1 MYYLSGLQKIFLPA
15 QYVSSGCRYCG
26 IYDSLPIICE
36 RYLSGND
43 GKKDGALSHLFDHII
58 RVWENFLVN
67 PSEMIDKHSDGYF
80 YTNCPTTMWESL
92 NIHLKLATE
101 TQCTVLHLM
110 VANKIVH
117 ALNSVVHKIHRYVDL
132 IQTDNPLISDMPL
145 EFFSALANDNAA
157 HIEEIVQ
164 VIDKFDMDD
173 VRDRINEMY
182 DSVTMNLVECGQTCL
197 KRLVKILMLEVQ
209 GEFDKLMSEEWY
221 EDDNGPVP
229 VAISTISDYLKDF
242 QEFLMPFWLKK
253 FKYYLLENVVICYTK
268 SLLKE
273 RKSKVAQQN
282 FTTVTNI
289 TSSSTAN
296 KAVANVSSF
305 LSRMKNKMNAVYDKA
320 KKALEDLDESSNNN
334 DNKEIKVIP
343 ELTQLETINIESLG
357 RIARDVN
364 ALNQFFT
371 DHAGPEDTELFL
383 SLIGEIQ
390 QLLVLPIEQI
400 IKHALSRMTS
410 LPSSAA
416 AIHYVTMRCI
426 KMRDDLDKDEVEEY
440 IHLLKPALAQANLL
454 AQQYE
459 LDGISESQ
467 LGLLYLDI
475 DVTVD
480 IEKMTQGSDLSYG
493 NKVSRVMRN
502 LANIPLNS
510 ITAKLENLKF
520 SSSKTKIFFNEDDDE
535 NSVVDDN
542 DVNNNVDDDDDDD
555 IDYKHFDIETNKL
568 IDNVMQNQLEIDEK
582 SLLEA
587 QEMEELLNRESI
599 DRRNMVLTIESHLD
613 KKSPKGPWQK
623 RYFKLST
630 KQLIDP
636 ETNKMTYN
644 YSLMW
649 FKKRGGVM
657 LKAIPIANI
666 KSMLVVKSSR
676 PLVYS
681 IERRMLILD
690 FDKYPDEQVLTVVQW
705 KLLHNEQDEDESQ
718 HFLLSANKEAIS
730 NFYKQTIK
738 TGFGLVNHD
747 KVGDEDNFDT
757 DSQSKFHFNINM
769 VDGKEFVLR
778 ATKVDKLI
786 KWINILATACG
797 MAYDDNSHMWTK
809 EGKIV
814 AAELFEK
821 KHNYR
826 LSTKIYDDGDGIDF
840 NKIREYDELQHK
852 EEQKTHT
859 PHITL
864 KRGMIKSSESA
875 EKNDYY
881 KDSEVDNNAEGNQ
894 SNDHDDDD
902 EQFVPNETE
911 EEDDDELPPPP
922 LYGSPPQTI
931 NRSSSIGSGSSGKRL
946 SSKDNTIYQS
956 TPPPMN
962 ACTNILS
969 IFSGGKKK

>member
-1 MYYLSGLQKIFLPA
+1 
-15 QYVSSGCRYCG
+15 
-26 IYDSLPIICE
+26 
-36 RYLSGND
+36 
-43 GKKDGALSHLFDHII
+43 
-58 RVWENFLVN
+58 
-67 PSEMIDKHSDGYF
+67 MIDKHSDGYF
-80 YTNCPTTMWESL
+80 YSSCPTTMWESL
-92 NIHLKLATE
+92 NVHLKLATE
-101 TQCTVLHLM
+101 TKCTILHLM

-117 ALNSVVHKIHRYVDL
+117 ALNSVVHKIHRYVDS
-132 IQTDNPLISDMPL
+132 IQTDNQLISDMPL

-157 HIEEIVQ
+157 HIEEVVQ

-182 DSVTMNLVECGQTCL
+182 DSVTMNLVECGQACL
-197 KRLVKILMLEVQ
+197 KRLVKILMHEVQ

-221 EDDNGPVP
+221 EDDNGSVP

-242 QEFLMPFWLKK
+242 EEFLMPFWLKK

-273 RKSKVAQQN
+273 RKSKVVQDTIN
-282 FTTVTNI
+282 TSTN
-289 TSSSTAN
+289 TPSSSTAN
-296 KAVANVSSF
+296 KAVANVTSF
-305 LSRMKNKMNAVYDKA
+305 FSRMKNKMNEVYDKA
-320 KKALEDLDESSNNN
+320 KKALEELDEPSNSNES
-334 DNKEIKVIP
+334 KEIKVTP
-343 ELTQLETINIESLG
+343 ELTQLETVNIESLG

-383 SLIGEIQ
+383 SLIGEVQ
-390 QLLVLPIEQI
+390 QLLVLPIEQV

-426 KMRDDLDKDEVEEY
+426 KMRDDLDKEEVEEY

-475 DVTVD
+475 DITIDV
-480 IEKMTQGSDLSYG
+480 EKITKESDSYG

-502 LANIPLNS
+502 LANIPLHS
-510 ITAKLENLKF
+510 ITKKLENLKF
-520 SSSKTKIFFNEDDDE
+520 SSVKTKKVNEDDDE
-535 NSVVDDN
+535 NSVVDEN
-542 DVNNNVDDDDDDD
+542 DINNILDDDDDDD
-555 IDYKHFDIETNKL
+555 DEVDFKQFDIETNKL

-582 SLLEA
+582 SLFEA
-587 QEMEELLNRESI
+587 QQMEELLNRESI
-599 DRRNMVLTIESHLD
+599 DRRNMVLSIESHLD

-636 ETNKMTYN
+636 ETSKMTYH

-657 LKAIPIANI
+657 LKAFPVANI

-681 IERRMLILD
+681 IERRMLILE
-690 FDKYPDEQVLTVVQW
+690 FDKYHDEDVLAVVQW
-705 KLLHNEQDEDESQ
+705 KVLHNEQDEEESQ
-718 HFLLSANKEAIS
+718 HNLLSANKEAIS

-747 KVGDEDNFDT
+747 KPGDEDNFDT

-769 VDGKEFVLR
+769 YDGKEFILR
-778 ATKVDKLI
+778 STKVDKLI
-786 KWINILATACG
+786 KWINVLATACG
-797 MAYDDNSHMWTK
+797 MAYDDNTHMWTK
-809 EGKIV
+809 EGKV
-814 AAELFEK
+814 AVAELFQK

-826 LSTKIYDDGDGIDF
+826 LSTLIYEGDGVDIDID
-840 NKIREYDELQHK
+840 KIREFDQLQHK
-852 EEQKTHT
+852 EEHQTHI
-859 PHITL
+859 PHVTM
-864 KRGMIKSSESA
+864 KRGPVKSVQRN
-875 EKNDYY
+875 ND
-881 KDSEVDNNAEGNQ
+881 KDSEINNNVDGDQADGNQVDGNQ
-894 SNDHDDDD
+894 SDCNQAYGDQSDGNDEFTSRSKSD
-902 EQFVPNETE
+902 EGVT
-911 EEDDDELPPPP
+911 ELPPQP
-922 LYGSPPQTI
+922 LYGSPTQTLS
-931 NRSSSIGSGSSGKRL
+931 RSNSIGSGSSGKRV
-946 SSKDNTIYQS
+946 SSKDNAVYHS
-956 TPPPMN
+956 PPTPSMT

-969 IFSGGKKK
+969 IFGGKIK